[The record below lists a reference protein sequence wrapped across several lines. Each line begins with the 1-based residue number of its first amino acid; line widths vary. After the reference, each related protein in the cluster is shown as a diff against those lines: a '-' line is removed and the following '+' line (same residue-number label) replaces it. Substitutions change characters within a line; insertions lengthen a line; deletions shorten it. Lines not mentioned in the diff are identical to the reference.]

1 MPQTMYTFRLHLWGV
16 VLVAL
21 GAILVGVL
29 LAVGG
34 CLVGEWRVERAA
46 AEAGVLGAE
55 PVDPSGASTE
65 TASVGAGSADAAP
78 GAGPDPEGVPATYTV
93 RLGSFGSQEE
103 AQAFADEVSARGY
116 AAAVVPDETS
126 RGTPFFHVTVG
137 SYATRWEARGAAREV
152 EEREGRRG
160 WRATV
165 MAAPAPP

>member
-1 MPQTMYTFRLHLWGV
+1 MYTFRLHLWGV

-46 AEAGVLGAE
+46 AEEGALAA
-55 PVDPSGASTE
+55 DPSGGSAE
-65 TASVGAGSADAAP
+65 TTSVGAGPGEAAP
-78 GAGPDPEGVPATYTV
+78 DEAPGSGMSPVTYTV

-103 AQAFADEVSARGY
+103 AQAFADQVSARGY

-137 SYATRWEARGAAREV
+137 SYATRWEARGAAREI
-152 EEREGRRG
+152 EEREARRG

-165 MAAPAPP
+165 MAAPPPP

>member
-1 MPQTMYTFRLHLWGV
+1 MYTFRLHLWGV

-46 AEAGVLGAE
+46 VEGGEVTA
-55 PVDPSGASTE
+55 DPSGASTE
-65 TASVGAGSADAAP
+65 TSSVGAGAAEGAPDEAPRSAPDSGGAP
-78 GAGPDPEGVPATYTV
+78 VTYTV
-93 RLGSFGSQEE
+93 RLGSFGGQEE
-103 AQAFADEVSARGY
+103 AQAFADGVTARGY
-116 AAAVVPDETS
+116 AAAVVPDETR
-126 RGTPFFHVTVG
+126 RGTTFFHVTVG
-137 SYATRWEARGAAREV
+137 SYATRWEARGAAREI
-152 EEREGRRG
+152 EEREERRG

>member
-1 MPQTMYTFRLHLWGV
+1 MYTFRLHLWGV

-34 CLVGEWRVERAA
+34 CLVGEWRVERTAA
-46 AEAGVLGAE
+46 GAVE
-55 PVDPSGASTE
+55 GAPGTPGAPPVSSAP
-65 TASVGAGSADAAP
+65 AGSTGEVPPPPGADAAP
-78 GAGPDPEGVPATYTV
+78 VTYTV

-103 AQAFADEVSARGY
+103 AQAFADQVTARGY

-137 SYATRWEARGAAREV
+137 SYATRWEARGAAREIQAL
-152 EEREGRRG
+152 EERRG

-165 MAAPAPP
+165 TTAPVPP